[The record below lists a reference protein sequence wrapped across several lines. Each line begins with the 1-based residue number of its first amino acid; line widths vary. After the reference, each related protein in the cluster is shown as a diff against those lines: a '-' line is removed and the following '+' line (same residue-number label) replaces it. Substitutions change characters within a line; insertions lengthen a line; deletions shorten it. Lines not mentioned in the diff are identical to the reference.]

1 MKNVKKLFIIFL
13 LIFGIIISTS
23 GCSFAGGVPKYN
35 PKDPNPKPGL
45 YRVGSLHHERRQ
57 SWVIHLDNGK
67 ILLYGYSTGG
77 NKFKTTEIFDPSTGK
92 FTYGEEQNY
101 VPFSV
106 VHLDDG
112 RYLILGSSSPYAPR
126 DKCLEI
132 YDPNINKF
140 IDTKVCIDD
149 DNYCAGDASIYKL
162 KNNNIAL
169 YKSRRLPLDKK
180 KSEPKPFK
188 PFKRGST
195 SVYDMYLYDIKNNKL
210 SDKPIKKGE
219 KGYVDI
225 EILIKELEKENPILS
240 FQNSNEFS
248 MLQKIA
254 HEKLGS
260 YINRF
265 IKLNDDKVLIIAKG
279 CLDYGVPIDR
289 IEQKKIKYSWFSP
302 IYEYNLKDKTLIPL
316 NQFTRFSE
324 WKFVKGKNMI
334 LFYDFYIPWYGRKYE
349 NQDPKNVPY
358 KDRMYRGSAAV
369 KSKHAYVY
377 VY

>member
-1 MKNVKKLFIIFL
+1 MKKIKKFFIIFL
-13 LIFGIIISTS
+13 LIFGIIISAS

-112 RYLILGSSSPYAPR
+112 RYLILGSSSPYAAR

-132 YDPNINKF
+132 YDPKTNKF

-149 DNYCAGDASIYKL
+149 NHRYHEDASIYKL

-169 YKSRRLPLDKK
+169 YKAELRPSDKDKK
-180 KSEPKPFK
+180 QLVYE
-188 PFKRGST
+188 
-195 SVYDMYLYDIKNNKL
+195 YDMYLYDINNNKL

-219 KGYVDI
+219 KGYVDRD
-225 EILIKELEKENPILS
+225 ILIKELESKNPILS

-279 CLDYGVPIDR
+279 CLDYGVPIDP
-289 IEQKKIKYSWFSP
+289 IEQKKFKYSWFSP

>member
-1 MKNVKKLFIIFL
+1 MKNVKRLFIIFL
-13 LIFGIIISTS
+13 LIFGIIISAS
-23 GCSFAGGVPKYN
+23 CSSFAGGVPKYN

-92 FTYGEEQNY
+92 FTFGEEQNY

-149 DNYCAGDASIYKL
+149 DNYYAGNAHIYKL

-180 KSEPKPFK
+180 KNELKPFK
-188 PFKRGST
+188 PFKQGST
-195 SVYDMYLYDIKNNKL
+195 SVDDMYLYDINNNKL

-219 KGYVDI
+219 KGYVDKD
-225 EILIKELEKENPILS
+225 ILIKELESKNPILS
-240 FQNSNEFS
+240 FENSNEFS

-289 IEQKKIKYSWFSP
+289 IEQKKFKYSWFSP

-316 NQFTRFSE
+316 YMCIN
-324 WKFVKGKNMI
+324 
-334 LFYDFYIPWYGRKYE
+334 
-349 NQDPKNVPY
+349 
-358 KDRMYRGSAAV
+358 
-369 KSKHAYVY
+369 
-377 VY
+377 